1 MEGRGFLLQFVVK
14 CIKPLGEWSDW
25 ELAGRAKYRYMQN
38 PTRENL
44 EAFHEAYLHLHA
56 VFEGPEFGKD
66 ARFSAELLAPS
77 VSPSERFREE
87 DFFQEQSD
95 ISLCCHPRYYQ
106 SPNHSHDFFE
116 CVYVYSGSCENYMDG
131 RLISMEVG
139 DFCIIPPMQPHL
151 ISSYVDDSIVI
162 NLLIRK
168 STFQK
173 SFQPFLSD
181 RNLISTYFSDFFSK
195 KGAVSYLFF
204 RCKQDKALHN
214 LIQNMYIQFAS
225 GADKAALRTSF
236 LSLVAHLAHNHLHDV
251 LWFGSRD
258 GNHPPQIVKMLQ
270 YISDNLATVT
280 LQSLAQEFGYCS
292 NQCSSILKEATGK
305 TYSRIIQEEKA
316 KQAAQLLLS
325 DAYTIPQIAEMLN
338 YYDTSHF
345 YRAFSSVYGITP
357 KQYRK
362 DHT

>member
-1 MEGRGFLLQFVVK
+1 MQSVVK
-14 CIKPLGEWSDW
+14 YIKPLGEWSAW

-44 EAFHEAYLHLHA
+44 EAFHEAYLRIHA
-56 VFEGPEFGKD
+56 FFEGPEFRKD
-66 ARFSAELLAPS
+66 VRFSAELLAPA
-77 VSPSERFREE
+77 VSSSTNFREE
-87 DFFQEQSD
+87 DYFFEQSD

-106 SPNHSHDFFE
+106 TTVHSHDFFE
-116 CVYVYSGSCENYMDG
+116 CVYVYSGGCENCLDD
-131 RLISMEVG
+131 RLISMEAG
-139 DFCIIPPMQPHL
+139 DFCIIPPRQAHL
-151 ISSYVDDSIVI
+151 ISSYQDDSIVI

-181 RNLISTYFSDFFSK
+181 RNLISTYFSGFFSK
-195 KGAVSYLFF
+195 KETVSYLFF

-214 LIQNMYIQFAS
+214 LIQNMYMQFAS
-225 GADKAALRTSF
+225 GADAAVLRDSF

-251 LWFGSRD
+251 IWFDSSD
-258 GNHPPQIVKMLQ
+258 DNHPPQIVKMLQ
-270 YISDNLATVT
+270 YISDNLTTVT

-316 KQAAQLLLS
+316 KQAAQLLRS

-362 DHT
+362 DHTHLE